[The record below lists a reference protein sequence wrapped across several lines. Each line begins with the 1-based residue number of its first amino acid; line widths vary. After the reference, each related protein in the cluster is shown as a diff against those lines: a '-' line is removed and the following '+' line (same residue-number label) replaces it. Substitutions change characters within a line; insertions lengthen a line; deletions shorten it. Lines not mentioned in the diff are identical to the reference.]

1 MVIDAP
7 GVPANSNMFIFHWG
21 GGGRGKGRVAWL
33 RTCACK
39 TLARMS
45 ETLGSV
51 DSVSFPSYMFQLQS
65 FIIVSVGLGNGSTG
79 RKETLIIW

>member
-7 GVPANSNMFIFHWG
+7 GVPANSNTFVFHWG

-51 DSVSFPSYMFQLQS
+51 DSVFLSLHICFNSSHLSLYQW
-65 FIIVSVGLGNGSTG
+65 V
-79 RKETLIIW
+79 

>member
-1 MVIDAP
+1 M
-7 GVPANSNMFIFHWG
+7 
-21 GGGRGKGRVAWL
+21 AWL
-33 RTCACK
+33 RTCACN

-51 DSVSFPSYMFQLQS
+51 DSVFLSLHICFNSS